1 MRQRL
6 TTFFSN
12 IPGYIT
18 RAATAIFGV
27 IIATPVVLWDLAK
40 KAVKAV
46 QDFISNRWR
55 LLALTTGLAGLVYG
69 LYHYYG
75 YAYEEGRRVG
85 QCETGCWV
93 MQGEYDYV
101 SESGACVCVGDSF
114 VFQKPDRLK
123 N

>member
-1 MRQRL
+1 MKQKL
-6 TTFFSN
+6 MTFFN
-12 IPGYIT
+12 ELWNKIT
-18 RAATAIFGV
+18 GAIAAGFGV
-27 IIATPVVLWDLAK
+27 AIASPLVLWDLAK
-40 KAVKAV
+40 KAVGAV

-55 LLALTTGLAGLVYG
+55 LLALTAGLAGLVYG

-75 YAYEEGRRVG
+75 YAYEEGRRFG

-101 SESGACVCVGDSF
+101 SENGACVCVGDSF

>member
-1 MRQRL
+1 MKQKL
-6 TTFFSN
+6 MTFFN
-12 IPGYIT
+12 ELWNKIT
-18 RAATAIFGV
+18 GAIAAVFGV
-27 IIATPVVLWDLAK
+27 AIASPLVLWDLAK
-40 KAVKAV
+40 KAVGAV

-55 LLALTTGLAGLVYG
+55 LLALTAGLAGLVYG

-101 SESGACVCVGDSF
+101 SENGACVCVGDSF
-114 VFQKPDRLK
+114 VFQKPD
-123 N
+123 

>member
-75 YAYEEGRRVG
+75 YAYEN
-85 QCETGCWV
+85 
-93 MQGEYDYV
+93 
-101 SESGACVCVGDSF
+101 GACVCVGDSF